1 MFIFGTEA
9 DEGSRP
15 AFSLTACGEAVTFS
29 EPFLIR
35 TPTVAL
41 GSAEDNEIHI
51 DDPRVAEHHCR
62 IEVGDMGAYLVD
74 LHSPEGTFLNGKRIT
89 RALLREGD
97 TIRLVPPAGAASA
110 RIQRPV
116 AEAAAPPSTV
126 QSVELVNKSLPLT
139 QVQRPDTMVVSRQ
152 GPDRDRQRLEALL
165 AVSTTLARPDTIEN
179 RLTQIVALMLQ
190 MMDFDRA
197 GIWVLEPG
205 CPPTAPEPRFAYQAQ
220 RSARTPGDGFEVSKT
235 IIRKVLT
242 SEEGL
247 LVKDALF
254 SEFSAAQSVRAQD
267 IRTCVCFP
275 LKTQNVLGVLYADS
289 QRKTENVT
297 EEDLSFVAAF
307 AAQAAVAVEN
317 TLLSRKIEQE
327 AVVRSRFER
336 FFPPSALEAVI
347 QAPASVG
354 LGGKEM
360 FVTVLFCDIRN
371 YTSLSFTLEPRQVA
385 HMLNRY
391 FPAMVKCVFRW
402 GGTLEK
408 YIGDALMAIW
418 GAPFEMPPDQQVM
431 RAASAALEMQKAVVG
446 MHPIEI
452 GIGINSGRA
461 FVGNIGDE
469 SYLQYAAIGSTTN
482 LAARL
487 CSCAGAGEVILGGD
501 SVCQLP
507 PDTPGL
513 QARGQVN
520 VKGFPSDIAIYSLQV
535 S

>member
-1 MFIFGTEA
+1 MAGFTLKSKNPWEMFIFGAEA
-9 DEGSRP
+9 DESHRP
-15 AFSLTACGEAVTFS
+15 IYSLTPCGEAVSFS
-29 EPFLIR
+29 DPYVIR
-35 TPTVAL
+35 STTVAL
-41 GSAEDNEIHI
+41 GSAEDNEIPI

-62 IEVGDMGAYLVD
+62 VEVGDVGVYLVD
-74 LHSPEGTFLNGKRIT
+74 LHSPQGTYLNGKRIT

-97 TIRLVPPAGAASA
+97 SIRLVPPTGAVSKV
-110 RIQRPV
+110 I
-116 AEAAAPPSTV
+116 APAPADTPTV
-126 QSVELVNKSLPLT
+126 RTVELVNQALPLT
-139 QVQRPDTMVVSRQ
+139 LAAK
-152 GPDRDRQRLEALL
+152 DRDKLKLEALL
-165 AVSTTLARPDTIEN
+165 TVTTTLARPDTIEN
-179 RLTQIVALMLQ
+179 RLAQIVGLVLS

-197 GIWVLEPG
+197 GIWVLAPD
-205 CPPTAPEPRFAYQAQ
+205 CPPDEPRFAYQAG
-220 RSARTPGDGFEVSKT
+220 SFEVSKT
-235 IIRKVLT
+235 ILKKVLT

-254 SEFSAAQSVRAQD
+254 SEFGAAQSVRAQE

-275 LKTQNVLGVLYADS
+275 LKTQKVLGVLYADA
-289 QRKTENVT
+289 QRPTEQIT

-317 TLLSRKIEQE
+317 TLLSQKIERE

-336 FFPPSALEAVI
+336 FFPPSAVEAVI

-354 LGGKEM
+354 LGGQEM
-360 FVTVLFCDIRN
+360 SVTVLFCDIRN

-408 YIGDALMAIW
+408 YIGDALVAIW
-418 GAPFEMPPDQQVM
+418 GAPFEMPLEQQVQ
-431 RAASAALEMQKAVVG
+431 AAAAAALEMQQAVIG
-446 MHPIEI
+446 MSPIEI
-452 GIGINSGRA
+452 GIGINTGRA

-487 CSCAGAGEVILGGD
+487 CGCAGPGEVILSGD
-501 SVCQLP
+501 SIRHLP
-507 PDTPGL
+507 PGTASV
-513 QARGQVN
+513 QARGQVS
-520 VKGFPSDIAIYSLQV
+520 VKGFPSDIAIWSLT
-535 S
+535 

>member
-1 MFIFGTEA
+1 MFVFGTEA
-9 DEGSRP
+9 DEADRP
-15 AFSLTACGEAVTFS
+15 TFSLTACGEAVTFS
-29 EPFLIR
+29 DPYLIR

-41 GSAEDNEIHI
+41 GSSEDNEIWI

-74 LHSPEGTFLNGKRIT
+74 LHSPQGTFLNGKRIT

-97 TIRLVPPAGAASA
+97 SIRLVPPAGVASA
-110 RIQRPV
+110 RIERP
-116 AEAAAPPSTV
+116 APEPPPSTV

-139 QVQRPDTMVVSRQ
+139 QVQRPDTMVVARQ
-152 GPDRDRQRLEALL
+152 GPDRDRLKLEALL

-220 RSARTPGDGFEVSKT
+220 RNARSPGESFEVSKT

-307 AAQAAVAVEN
+307 AAQAAVSVEN
-317 TLLSRKIEQE
+317 TLLSQKIEQE

-360 FVTVLFCDIRN
+360 NVTVLFCDIRN

-385 HMLNRY
+385 SMLNRY

-418 GAPFEMPPDQQVM
+418 GAPFEMPLEQQVK
-431 RAASAALEMQKAVVG
+431 RAAAAAVEMQRAVVG
-446 MHPIEI
+446 MTPIEI
-452 GIGINSGRA
+452 GIGINTGRA

-487 CSCAGAGEVILGGD
+487 CSCAGSGEIILSGD
-501 SVCQLP
+501 SVGHLP
-507 PDTPGL
+507 PNLPGL
-513 QARGQVN
+513 QPRGSVT
-520 VKGFPSDIAIYSLQV
+520 VKGFPTEIAIHSLHIP
-535 S
+535 